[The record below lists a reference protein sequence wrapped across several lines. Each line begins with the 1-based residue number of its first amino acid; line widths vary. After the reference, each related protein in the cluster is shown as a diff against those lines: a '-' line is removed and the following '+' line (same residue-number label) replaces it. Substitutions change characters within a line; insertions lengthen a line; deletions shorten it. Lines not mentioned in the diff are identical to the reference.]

1 MPDTPEEPL
10 SNPLLRGL
18 FGAFQSSAAAGQST
32 AEVWRQLRVAAGSQ
46 AWRISGRGPT
56 PPDSVLEANGTEI
69 LRARGVGIQEVN
81 AFRAV
86 AGQWRL
92 AKQNLANAT
101 RDEQI
106 KASQLFTPPWARTT
120 QLGADARYRVRVQ
133 WEVQPLTGDPF
144 RTWGTYELSSP
155 LTSLGDLLDQAGAL
169 VGRKPGSD
177 IPLGATVNGAVDYE
191 LSQI

>member
-1 MPDTPEEPL
+1 MPDPIEGPL

-32 AEVWRQLRVAAGSQ
+32 AEVWRQLRVAAGAQ
-46 AWRISGRGPT
+46 AFRITGRGPT
-56 PPDSVLEANGTEI
+56 PPDSVLEASGAQI
-69 LRARGVGIQEVN
+69 LSARGVGIREVN
-81 AFRAV
+81 QFRAL
-86 AGQWRL
+86 AGEWRL
-92 AKQNLANAT
+92 AKQNLLT
-101 RDEQI
+101 GGREGQLR
-106 KASQLFTPPWARTT
+106 ASQIFTPPWARTT
-120 QLGADARYRVRVQ
+120 QLGADARYRIRVQ